1 MQSLKSKLII
11 GMIRNRHL
19 FKFKLKPEVIDEN
32 FDVERFRKE
41 VDDASRKTE
50 KIPEAVQ
57 VQSTKIPWRFSELQR
72 TLPGTGFSNPKE
84 HSRDFTSQNPW
95 SFEEHS
101 QDFVSQN
108 PSMYA
113 EWLIHKDAPK
123 DKVILYI
130 HGGGFMSGSCLTHRG
145 HVSKFVMGTGIKALL
160 FDYRLAPEHPF
171 PAALDDCV
179 SAYQYLLEEGYA
191 PENILICG
199 ESAGGTLTLSTL
211 KALRDNGIPL
221 PKAAVSISP
230 VTDLSCRAESFIT
243 NAKHD
248 IAPMN
253 SWSVW
258 TAYYIGN
265 TEYKNAYLSPQFGDL
280 SNLPHIYLCIGTHE
294 IHLDDTIAF
303 AKKAQEQGTQITLK
317 KWENMVH
324 AFPILSPL
332 FREAKEAMDDICR
345 FIQQKLSDKE

>member
-1 MQSLKSKLII
+1 MQSLKSKFII

-19 FKFKLKPEVIDEN
+19 FKFKLKPEVIDEH
-32 FDVERFRKE
+32 FDVEKFRKE

-57 VQSTKIPWRFSELQR
+57 VQPTKISSIY
-72 TLPGTGFSNPKE
+72 T
-84 HSRDFTSQNPW
+84 
-95 SFEEHS
+95 
-101 QDFVSQN
+101 
-108 PSMYA
+108 

-145 HVSKFVMGTGIKALL
+145 HVSKIVMGTGITALL

-171 PAALDDCV
+171 PAALNDCV
-179 SAYQYLLEEGYA
+179 TAYLYLLEEGYS
-191 PENILICG
+191 PKNIVICG

-230 VTDLSCRAESFIT
+230 VTDLSCQAESFKT

-265 TEYKNAYLSPQFGDL
+265 TDYKNEYLSPQFGNL

-303 AKKAQEQGTQITLK
+303 AKKAEEQGTQITLK

-324 AFPILSPL
+324 AFPLLSPM
-332 FREAKEAMDDICR
+332 FPEAKEAMDDICR
-345 FIQQKLSDKE
+345 FIQQKLS

>member
-1 MQSLKSKLII
+1 
-11 GMIRNRHL
+11 MIRNRHL
-19 FKFKLKPEVIDEN
+19 FKFKLKPEVIDEH
-32 FDVERFRKE
+32 FDVEKFRKE
-41 VDDASRKTE
+41 VDDTSRKVE

-57 VQSTKIPWRFSELQR
+57 IQPTKIS
-72 TLPGTGFSNPKE
+72 SI
-84 HSRDFTSQNPW
+84 
-95 SFEEHS
+95 
-101 QDFVSQN
+101 
-108 PSMYA
+108 YA
-113 EWLIHKDAPK
+113 EWLIYKDAPK

-145 HVSKFVMGTGIKALL
+145 HVSKFVMGTGITALL

-179 SAYQYLLEEGYA
+179 TAYLYLLEEGYS

-211 KALRDNGIPL
+211 KALRDKGIPL

-230 VTDLSCRAESFIT
+230 VTDLSCQAESFKT

-265 TEYKNAYLSPQFGDL
+265 TDYKNEYLSPQFGNL
-280 SNLPHIYLCIGTHE
+280 SNLSHIYLCIGTHE
-294 IHLDDTIAF
+294 IHLDDTVAF
-303 AKKAQEQGTQITLK
+303 AKKAEEQGTPITLK
-317 KWENMVH
+317 QWENMVH

-332 FREAKEAMDDICR
+332 FPEAKEAMDDICQ
-345 FIQQKLSDKE
+345 FIQHKLS

>member
-1 MQSLKSKLII
+1 MQSIKSKLII
-11 GMIRNRHL
+11 GIIRNRHL
-19 FKFKLKPEVIDEN
+19 FKFKLKPEIVDEN
-32 FDVERFRKE
+32 FNVEKFRKD

-57 VQSTKIPWRFSELQR
+57 VKSTKIS
-72 TLPGTGFSNPKE
+72 SI
-84 HSRDFTSQNPW
+84 
-95 SFEEHS
+95 
-101 QDFVSQN
+101 
-108 PSMYA
+108 YA

-145 HVSKFVMGTGIKALL
+145 HVSKFVMGTGLKTLL

-179 SAYQYLLEEGYA
+179 TAYQFLLEEGYS
-191 PENILICG
+191 PENIVICG

-211 KALRDNGIPL
+211 KALRDKGIPL

-230 VTDLSCRAESFIT
+230 VTDLSCQAESFKT

-265 TEYKNAYLSPQFGDL
+265 TDYKNEYLSPQFGNL

-332 FREAKEAMDDICR
+332 FREAKEAMDDISL
-345 FIQQKLSDKE
+345 FIQQKLSDKMMIFPC

>member
-1 MQSLKSKLII
+1 MQSLKSKIII

-19 FKFKLKPEVIDEN
+19 FKFKLKPEVIDEH
-32 FDVERFRKE
+32 FDVEKFRKE
-41 VDDASRKTE
+41 VDDTSRKVE

-57 VQSTKIPWRFSELQR
+57 IQPTKIS
-72 TLPGTGFSNPKE
+72 
-84 HSRDFTSQNPW
+84 
-95 SFEEHS
+95 
-101 QDFVSQN
+101 
-108 PSMYA
+108 SMYA
-113 EWLIHKDAPK
+113 EWLIRKDASK

-145 HVSKFVMGTGIKALL
+145 HVSKFVMGTGITALL

-179 SAYQYLLEEGYA
+179 TAYLYLLEEGYS

-211 KALRDNGIPL
+211 KALRDKGIPL

-230 VTDLSCRAESFIT
+230 VTDLSCQAESFKT

-248 IAPMN
+248 IAPLN

-265 TEYKNAYLSPQFGDL
+265 TDYKNEYLSPQFGNL
-280 SNLPHIYLCIGTHE
+280 SNLSHIYLCIGTHE
-294 IHLDDTIAF
+294 IHLDDTVAF
-303 AKKAQEQGTQITLK
+303 AKKAEEQGTPITLK
-317 KWENMVH
+317 QWENMVH

-332 FREAKEAMDDICR
+332 FPEAKEAMDEICQ
-345 FIQQKLSDKE
+345 FIQQKLT

>member
-1 MQSLKSKLII
+1 MQSLKSKFII

-19 FKFKLKPEVIDEN
+19 FKFKLKPEVIDEH
-32 FDVERFRKE
+32 FDVEKFRKE

-50 KIPEAVQ
+50 KIPEAVK
-57 VQSTKIPWRFSELQR
+57 VQSTKVPRSFLEFRR
-72 TLPGTGFSNPKE
+72 TLPGIGFSNSKE
-84 HSRDFTSQNPW
+84 HSRDV
-95 SFEEHS
+95 
-101 QDFVSQN
+101 VSQN
-108 PSMYA
+108 PTMYA
-113 EWLIHKDAPK
+113 EWLIHKDSPK

-145 HVSKFVMGTGIKALL
+145 HVSKFVMGTGITALL

-179 SAYQYLLEEGYA
+179 TTYRYLLEEGYS
-191 PENILICG
+191 PENILLCG

-211 KALRDNGIPL
+211 KALRDTGIPL

-230 VTDLSCRAESFIT
+230 VTDLSCQAESFKT

-258 TAYYIGN
+258 TSYYIGN
-265 TEYKNAYLSPQFGDL
+265 IDYKNEYLSPQFGDL

-294 IHLDDTIAF
+294 IHLDDTLTF
-303 AKKAQEQGTQITLK
+303 SKKAEEQGTQITLK

-332 FREAKEAMDDICR
+332 FPEAKEAMYDICL
-345 FIQQKLSDKE
+345 FIRKKLS

>member
-1 MQSLKSKLII
+1 
-11 GMIRNRHL
+11 
-19 FKFKLKPEVIDEN
+19 
-32 FDVERFRKE
+32 
-41 VDDASRKTE
+41 
-50 KIPEAVQ
+50 
-57 VQSTKIPWRFSELQR
+57 
-72 TLPGTGFSNPKE
+72 
-84 HSRDFTSQNPW
+84 
-95 SFEEHS
+95 
-101 QDFVSQN
+101 
-108 PSMYA
+108 
-113 EWLIHKDAPK
+113 
-123 DKVILYI
+123 
-130 HGGGFMSGSCLTHRG
+130 MSGSCLTHRG
-145 HVSKFVMGTGIKALL
+145 HVSKFVMGTGRKALL

-179 SAYQYLLEEGYA
+179 TAYLYLLEEGYS
-191 PENILICG
+191 PKNIVICG

-230 VTDLSCRAESFIT
+230 VTDLSCQAESFKT

-265 TEYKNAYLSPQFGDL
+265 TDYNNAYLSPQFGDL

-303 AKKAQEQGTQITLK
+303 AKKAEEQGTPITLK

-324 AFPILSPL
+324 AFPLLSPM
-332 FREAKEAMDDICR
+332 FPEAKEAMDDICR
-345 FIQQKLSDKE
+345 FIQQKLS

>member
-1 MQSLKSKLII
+1 MQSLKSKLIL

-19 FKFKLKPEVIDEN
+19 FKFKLKPEVIDEK
-32 FDVERFRKE
+32 FDVEKFRKE
-41 VDDASRKTE
+41 VDDVSRKTE
-50 KIPEAVQ
+50 KIPEAVK
-57 VQSTKIPWRFSELQR
+57 VQPTKIPWRVSELRR
-72 TLPGTGFSNPKE
+72 TLPGIGFSNSKE
-84 HSRDFTSQNPW
+84 Y
-95 SFEEHS
+95 S

-108 PSMYA
+108 STMYA
-113 EWLIHKDAPK
+113 EWLINKDAPK

-145 HVSKFVMGTGIKALL
+145 HVSKIVMGTGITALL
-160 FDYRLAPEHPF
+160 FDYRLAPEQPF
-171 PAALDDCV
+171 PAALNDCIT
-179 SAYQYLLEEGYA
+179 AYLYLLEEGYS
-191 PENILICG
+191 PENIVICG

-211 KALRDNGIPL
+211 KALRDNGIPF

-230 VTDLSCRAESFIT
+230 VTDLSCQAESFKT
-243 NAKHD
+243 KAKHD

-258 TAYYIGN
+258 TSYYIGN
-265 TEYKNAYLSPQFGDL
+265 TDYKNEYLSPQFGDL

-294 IHLDDTIAF
+294 IHLDDTVAF
-303 AKKAQEQGTQITLK
+303 AKKAEEQGTQITLK

-332 FREAKEAMDDICR
+332 FPEAKEAMDEICG
-345 FIQQKLSDKE
+345 FIRQKLYN

>member
-1 MQSLKSKLII
+1 MQSLKSKIII

-19 FKFKLKPEVIDEN
+19 FKFKLKPEVIDEH
-32 FDVERFRKE
+32 FDVEKFRKE
-41 VDDASRKTE
+41 VDDTSRKVE

-57 VQSTKIPWRFSELQR
+57 IQPTKIS
-72 TLPGTGFSNPKE
+72 SI
-84 HSRDFTSQNPW
+84 
-95 SFEEHS
+95 
-101 QDFVSQN
+101 
-108 PSMYA
+108 YA
-113 EWLIHKDAPK
+113 EWLIYKDAPK

-145 HVSKFVMGTGIKALL
+145 HVSKFVMGTGITALL

-179 SAYQYLLEEGYA
+179 TAYLYLLEEGYS

-211 KALRDNGIPL
+211 KALRDKGIPL

-230 VTDLSCRAESFIT
+230 VTDLSCQAESFKT

-265 TEYKNAYLSPQFGDL
+265 TDYKNEYLSPQFGNL
-280 SNLPHIYLCIGTHE
+280 SNLSHIYLCIGTHE
-294 IHLDDTIAF
+294 IHLDDTVAF
-303 AKKAQEQGTQITLK
+303 AKKAEEQGTPITLK
-317 KWENMVH
+317 QWENMVH

-332 FREAKEAMDDICR
+332 FPEAKEAMDDICQ
-345 FIQQKLSDKE
+345 FIQHKLS

>member
-1 MQSLKSKLII
+1 MQSIKSKLIL

-32 FDVERFRKE
+32 FDVEKFRKE
-41 VDDASRKTE
+41 VDDLSRKTE

-57 VQSTKIPWRFSELQR
+57 VQSTKIPWRVSELRR
-72 TLPGTGFSNPKE
+72 TLPGIGFSNSKE
-84 HSRDFTSQNPW
+84 L
-95 SFEEHS
+95 S

-145 HVSKFVMGTGIKALL
+145 HVSKFVMGTGINALL
-160 FDYRLAPEHPF
+160 FDYRLAPENPF
-171 PAALDDCV
+171 PAALEDCV
-179 SAYQYLLEEGYA
+179 TAYLYLLEEGYS

-230 VTDLSCRAESFIT
+230 VTDLSCQAESFKA

-265 TEYKNAYLSPQFGDL
+265 TDYNNAYLSPQFGDL

-303 AKKAQEQGTQITLK
+303 AKKAQEQGTHITLK

-332 FREAKEAMDDICR
+332 FPEAKEAMDDICS
-345 FIQQKLSDKE
+345 FIQQKLS